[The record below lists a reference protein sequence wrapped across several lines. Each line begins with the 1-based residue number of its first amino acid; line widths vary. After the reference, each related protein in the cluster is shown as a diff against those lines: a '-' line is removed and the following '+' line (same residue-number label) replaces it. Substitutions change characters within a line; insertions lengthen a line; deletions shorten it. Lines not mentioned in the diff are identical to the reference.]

1 MRRSRFVRCLLLAVF
16 AAGLRAGE
24 NAPPAAPPA
33 DDAIAAVKR
42 DYEVIQRTRSS
53 LALQKLD
60 LPDASLPSQPPPAV
74 SAADLPASNLPL
86 SRGGSAAKPAKAAN
100 WLLDAMAEKKS
111 DPLDD
116 LRAGQSASDAGSG
129 NSLSLEGNLP
139 GQPAKDANAS
149 VKSLDAAD
157 NPLTSFMSAWMTP
170 RDLELLKV
178 KNADT
183 SGPGATG
190 RTAADGSLHGDGLG
204 TGRGPNAANA
214 GLDAHINPYL
224 ANSAPGLTEGTK
236 DLEAGPALGVPSYA
250 PASSLPA
257 IKGDFDPV
265 KPPVPPADLLKP
277 QDDSKYFPQLKRF

>member
-1 MRRSRFVRCLLLAVF
+1 MKRSRFVRCLLLAVF

-24 NAPPAAPPA
+24 NAAPVTPPT
-33 DDAIAAVKR
+33 DDALAAVKR

-53 LALQKLD
+53 LALQRLD

-74 SAADLPASNLPL
+74 SATDLPASNLPL
-86 SRGGSAAKPAKAAN
+86 PRSGSTAKPAKSAN
-100 WLLDAMAEKKS
+100 WLLDAMTEKKS

-183 SGPGATG
+183 SGTGATG

-265 KPPVPPADLLKP
+265 KPRVPPADLLKP
-277 QDDSKYFPQLKRF
+277 QDDSKYFPQLKHF